1 MKDYKKIICLTAAVC
16 LLGAAAF
23 CGYHIYDHYAH
34 EAEQT
39 EAFEEI
45 AAIVE
50 QAQTEDN
57 NAPEVPLTEEEN
69 VLAEYG
75 ELFLKN
81 TDMVGWLSIAGTTV
95 NYPVMQTPN
104 EPNYYLKR
112 NFEKKYSD
120 LGTPY
125 IQENCDLTVIIAA
138 ITSRVRKKKKLPT
151 HLYLGQIEGLPA
163 NSIILFEQL
172 RTIDKSRL
180 KEHLTHLDEQYLKSL
195 EFPLLISIGVEKRRS
210 L

>member
-39 EAFEEI
+39 EAFENI

-57 NAPEVPLTEEEN
+57 DAPEVPLTEEEN

-81 TDMVGWLSIAGTTV
+81 TDISTIMLFVPWTI
-95 NYPVMQTPN
+95 
-104 EPNYYLKR
+104 
-112 NFEKKYSD
+112 
-120 LGTPY
+120 
-125 IQENCDLTVIIAA
+125 
-138 ITSRVRKKKKLPT
+138 LP
-151 HLYLGQIEGLPA
+151 
-163 NSIILFEQL
+163 L
-172 RTIDKSRL
+172 RTFDWALESPVAEIMISCYAAFMIFSGIFTIVSYAKAKVQNNLMKVDL
-180 KEHLTHLDEQYLKSL
+180 VVNSL
-195 EFPLLISIGVEKRRS
+195 YAIFGVCAFIMMAVTKFS
-210 L
+210 